1 MTTVGIIIGSTRPGR
16 VGEQIAS
23 WVHEHT
29 TVTNVS
35 VDLIDLAE
43 VALPFFDETEHPS
56 SGLYAHAHT
65 RRWSRRIQP
74 LDALVLVIPEYNY
87 SYSAPVKNALD
98 FLSAEWQ
105 RKPVAMVGYGMTSA
119 GTRAVQALT
128 PVVVALGMIPAGAV
142 YLPLR
147 DRIDDAGRFQ
157 NTSHDDAGLDDLLAN
172 MLDLQAL
179 LTPELRVASVAS

>member
-1 MTTVGIIIGSTRPGR
+1 MTTVGIIVGSTRPGR
-16 VGEQIAS
+16 VGDQVAR

-29 TVTNVS
+29 TAANVS

-43 VALPFFDETEHPS
+43 VALPFFDEAEHPS
-56 SGLYAHAHT
+56 SGLYANAHT
-65 RRWSRRIQP
+65 QRWSRRIQS
-74 LDALVLVIPEYNY
+74 LDALVLVIPEYNH
-87 SYSAPVKNALD
+87 SFSAPVKNALD

-147 DRIDDAGRFQ
+147 ARIDDSGRFR
-157 NTSHDDAGLDDLLAN
+157 NTSQDDAGLDGLLAD
-172 MLDLQAL
+172 LIDLQAL
-179 LTPELRVASVAS
+179 LTPEQRLASATL